1 MVGARSLPATIR
13 RGRLRRRVAAAAL
26 LVSVPINVVG
36 IVALAAM
43 YASFAGGAREA
54 ALAFGRTNDILGIV
68 GAALLAPAVIEIAAV
83 SGPDR
88 RELRAVLVVVGLGA
102 IAAIVSLQVL
112 LVTDR
117 IPFEEQIGPVMVA
130 FLALAVWFVVGGWT
144 AARAGAMERGTRL
157 GVIASTYVGQPW
169 WALRWGLRLLELS
182 AANTGPG
189 TLQREREPEA
199 AVISTT

>member
-1 MVGARSLPATIR
+1 MAGTRFLPATLR
-13 RGRLRRRVAAAAL
+13 RGRLRRRIAAAAL

-43 YASFAGGAREA
+43 YAGFAGGAREA
-54 ALAFGRTNDILGIV
+54 ALAFGRTNDILGIF
-68 GAALLAPAVIEIAAV
+68 GAALLAPAVIEIAVV

-88 RELRAVLVVVGLGA
+88 RELRALLVVVGLGA
-102 IAAIVSLQVL
+102 IAAIVWLQFL

-130 FLALAVWFVVGGWT
+130 FLALAVWFIVGGWA

-182 AANTGPG
+182 AADTGKG
-189 TLQREREPEA
+189 TGGREPDPDVA
-199 AVISTT
+199 RYQPV

>member
-1 MVGARSLPATIR
+1 MVGPRSIAATS

-26 LVSVPINVVG
+26 LVSVPINVIG

-43 YASFAGGAREA
+43 YAGFAGGAREA
-54 ALAFGRTNDILGIV
+54 ALAFGRINDILGIF

-88 RELRAVLVVVGLGA
+88 RELRAVLAVVGLGA
-102 IAAIVSLQVL
+102 IAAIVWLQVL

-130 FLALAVWFVVGGWT
+130 YLALAVWFVIGGWT
-144 AARAGAMERGTRL
+144 AARSGAIEGGTRL
-157 GVIASTYVGQPW
+157 GVIAATYVGQPW

-182 AANTGPG
+182 AATSGADTPPSEP
-189 TLQREREPEA
+189 EREGA
-199 AVISTT
+199 AISAT

>member
-1 MVGARSLPATIR
+1 MVGPRSIAATS

-43 YASFAGGAREA
+43 YAGFAGGAREA
-54 ALAFGRTNDILGIV
+54 ALAFGRINDILGIF

-88 RELRAVLVVVGLGA
+88 RELRAVLAVVGLGA
-102 IAAIVSLQVL
+102 IAAIVWLQIL

-130 FLALAVWFVVGGWT
+130 YLALAVWFVIGGWT
-144 AARAGAMERGTRL
+144 AARAGAIEGGSRL
-157 GVIASTYVGQPW
+157 GVIAATYVGQPW

-182 AANTGPG
+182 AATSGADTPPSEP
-189 TLQREREPEA
+189 EREGA
-199 AVISTT
+199 AISAT